1 MGSICAFC
9 LLLWD
14 ATLVFRYIYSLS
26 HQIKKEKRKKKKKKG
41 VNDLS
46 QFPRQQMQ
54 NSKKIIEKK
63 IYKKVGP
70 KLQNA

>member
-1 MGSICAFC
+1 M
-9 LLLWD
+9 
-14 ATLVFRYIYSLS
+14 FRYIYSLAP
-26 HQIKKEKRKKKKKKG
+26 QIKKEKWKKKKKG

-46 QFPRQQMQ
+46 QFPRQQML
-54 NSKKIIEKK
+54 NSKKIIEKN